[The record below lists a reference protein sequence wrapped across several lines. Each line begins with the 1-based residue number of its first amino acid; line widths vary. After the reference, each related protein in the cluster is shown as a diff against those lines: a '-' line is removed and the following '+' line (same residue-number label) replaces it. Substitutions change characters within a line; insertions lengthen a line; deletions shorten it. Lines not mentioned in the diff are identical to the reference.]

1 MVADREYKDLMDQ
14 DKKLNLKSR
23 MDRKRDKESKT
34 ERQKAAK
41 AREREIAETF
51 QRMSRDLILV
61 FKTNYYLRAIDTRLG
76 NPTNTFTQI
85 NDATWKVFKK
95 ERTKGMKFSEYFWH
109 AFSFYA
115 LKFGLF
121 FYYIGLQMRR
131 MFGFKVSQEELEDFE
146 LDYIEVDQI

>member
-1 MVADREYKDLMDQ
+1 
-14 DKKLNLKSR
+14 
-23 MDRKRDKESKT
+23 
-34 ERQKAAK
+34 
-41 AREREIAETF
+41 
-51 QRMSRDLILV
+51 MSRDLILV

-146 LDYIEVDQI
+146 LDYIEVD